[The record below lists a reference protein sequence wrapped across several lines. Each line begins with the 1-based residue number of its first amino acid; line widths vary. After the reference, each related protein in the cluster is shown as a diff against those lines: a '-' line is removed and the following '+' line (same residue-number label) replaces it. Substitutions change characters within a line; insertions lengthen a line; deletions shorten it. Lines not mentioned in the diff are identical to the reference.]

1 MKFKFLSESN
11 ELPFQG
17 SFSVWISTDST
28 GQSLL
33 PRVLTNSWYD
43 LPSFLYSFVHLYKSF
58 HIYMYKY
65 IYTYNYLHM
74 YIHTHCMYK
83 MYIFWICFKY
93 FFPILLLA
101 FWLHFSYLL
110 EIFKILWGQICQFF
124 SLGTLGFV
132 VQLLNFLD
140 FYQLAYLWLLSISLV
155 TIHRELSQLL

>member
-1 MKFKFLSESN
+1 MKFKFLSESS
-11 ELPFQG
+11 ELPFQE

-33 PRVLTNSWYD
+33 PRAITNSY
-43 LPSFLYSFVHLYKSF
+43 LPSFCIALFIFIRVFIY
-58 HIYMYKY
+58 IYMYKY
-65 IYTYNYLHM
+65 IYTYKYLHM

-93 FFPILLLA
+93 FYPILLLA

-110 EIFKILWGQICQFF
+110 EIFKILWDQICHFF

-132 VQLLNFLD
+132 VHLLDFLD
-140 FYQLAYLWLLSISLV
+140 FYQLAYLWLQFTGSSLSCFNP
-155 TIHRELSQLL
+155 